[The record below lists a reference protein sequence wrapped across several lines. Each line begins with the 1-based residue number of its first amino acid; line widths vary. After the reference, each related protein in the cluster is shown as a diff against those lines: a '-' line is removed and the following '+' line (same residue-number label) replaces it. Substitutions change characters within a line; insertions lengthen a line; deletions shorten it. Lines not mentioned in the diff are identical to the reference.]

1 MLTALRIRNGCLEV
15 IIPEEN
21 ATPLNDSIWINLVNP
36 TEEETAMVEAIT
48 QFSLP
53 DIKETE
59 ELEASSHYAIYD
71 NGFQVNCSFL
81 QRENGRIKNT
91 NVAFLLNNERLI
103 SLSAREIPVFHL
115 LKIRYGNTAGL
126 IKDSISILISL
137 LEIKIDDLAD
147 ILEEAYSGIETISH
161 QVLERS
167 KTELEGAI
175 DGLAIQDDLNGQAR
189 LCLMDGQ
196 RDSNFLLRRGR
207 LTQDNIKR
215 VNDILGDIET
225 LLSHNTFLSERVDF
239 LLNAAMG
246 FINIEQNKIIKIF
259 SIAAVVFLPPTLIA
273 SIYGMNFHF
282 MPELSKAWGYP
293 LAIVLMIVSGISPYL
308 YFKRKGWL

>member
-1 MLTALRIRNGCLEV
+1 MLTALRVKNGCLEV
-15 IIPEEN
+15 IMPEEN
-21 ATPLNDSIWINLVNP
+21 TTPLDDSIWINLVNP
-36 TEEETAMVEAIT
+36 TKEETARVEAIT
-48 QFSLP
+48 KFSLP

-59 ELEASSHYAIYD
+59 ELEASSHYAVYD
-71 NGFQVNCSFL
+71 KGFQVNCSFL
-81 QRENGRIKNT
+81 QRENGRIRNT
-91 NVAFLLNNERLI
+91 NVAFFLNDERLI

-126 IKDSISILISL
+126 INDSISILISL

-147 ILEEAYSGIETISH
+147 ILEGAYLGIETISH
-161 QVLERS
+161 QVLERN
-167 KTELEGAI
+167 KTDLEGAI

-196 RDSNFLLRRGR
+196 RDSNFLLRRGQ

-215 VNDILGDIET
+215 VNDMLGDIET

-293 LAIVLMIVSGISPYL
+293 LAIILMIVSGISPYL